1 MAAPTGG
8 SKGTFMKL
16 RIGVLSILSL
26 ATLCGGISSALAQET
41 TTYTYDA
48 KGRVTGTQRSGG
60 PSSGATTTYT
70 YDGADNRT
78 NVTVTNSPNGSGN
91 GSGNGASAPAMQYV
105 VVPLNGYTL
114 IAFAQ

>member
-1 MAAPTGG
+1 
-8 SKGTFMKL
+8 MKL
-16 RIGVLSILSL
+16 HIRALSALSL
-26 ATLCGGISSALAQET
+26 AMLCGGISSALAQET

-60 PSSGATTTYT
+60 PSAGATTTYT
-70 YDGADNRT
+70 YDSADNRT

-91 GSGNGASAPAMQYV
+91 GSGNGASAPMLRYV

-114 IAFAQ
+114 IAFPQ